1 MSGHS
6 KWANIQH
13 RKGRQDAKRGKIFT
27 KAAKEIIIAAKN
39 GGDPSGNSRLRA
51 AIAAAKAVNL
61 PKDKIEAAIRKGTGE
76 DAGGDFVE
84 GFYEG
89 YGPGGIAIMVEVAT
103 DNKNRTVA
111 EVRHLFTKHG
121 GSMGENGSVGWM
133 FERKGVISVD
143 KAAYAEDK
151 IMEAALEAGADDVLD
166 DEDVWTLQT
175 AMADFAAV
183 RDALEAAGIEMQ
195 SAELA
200 MVPQNLVAVSADMG
214 QKVLKPWTTMTMCR
228 MSMPMWIFRTI
239 CPPTDASRSFCLLAV
254 SRIVFYSG
262 HGPEESTSCIK
273 NSRSLRKG
281 KIPRRAPFFIAAVM
295 PPATGLTAA

>member
-1 MSGHS
+1 MAGHS

-13 RKGRQDAKRGKIFT
+13 RKGRQDAKRGKVFT

-39 GGDPSGNSRLRA
+39 GGDPAGNPRLRA

-76 DAGGDFVE
+76 DAGGDITE
-84 GFYEG
+84 SFYEG

-133 FERKGVISVD
+133 FDRKGVISVE
-143 KAAYAEDK
+143 KAAYPEDK

-166 DEDVWTLQT
+166 EEDVWTIHT
-175 AMADFAAV
+175 AMADFTAV
-183 RDALEAAGIEMQ
+183 RDALEAAGIVMQ
-195 SAELA
+195 TAELA
-200 MVPQNLVAVSADMG
+200 MIPQNLVAVDADMG
-214 QKVLKPWTTMTMCR
+214 QKVLRLMDALDDNDDVQNVYANVDFPEDM
-228 MSMPMWIFRTI
+228 
-239 CPPTDASRSFCLLAV
+239 PTD
-254 SRIVFYSG
+254 
-262 HGPEESTSCIK
+262 
-273 NSRSLRKG
+273 
-281 KIPRRAPFFIAAVM
+281 
-295 PPATGLTAA
+295 

>member
-13 RKGRQDAKRGKIFT
+13 RKGRQDAKRGKVFT

-39 GGDPSGNSRLRA
+39 GGDPSGNPRLRA

-76 DAGGDFVE
+76 DAGGDIAE
-84 GFYEG
+84 AFYEG

-121 GSMGENGSVGWM
+121 GAMGENGSVAWM
-133 FERKGVISVD
+133 FERKGVIAVPRAD
-143 KAAYAEDK
+143 YAEDA
-151 IMEAALEAGADDVLD
+151 IMEAALEAGADDVID
-166 DEDVWTLQT
+166 DEDVWTIQT

-183 RDALEAAGIEMQ
+183 RDALEAAGVTME

-200 MVPQNLVAVSADMG
+200 MVPANLVAVNAETGVKLLRLMDALDDNDDVQNVYVNADF
-214 QKVLKPWTTMTMCR
+214 PDD
-228 MSMPMWIFRTI
+228 MPA
-239 CPPTDASRSFCLLAV
+239 D
-254 SRIVFYSG
+254 
-262 HGPEESTSCIK
+262 
-273 NSRSLRKG
+273 
-281 KIPRRAPFFIAAVM
+281 
-295 PPATGLTAA
+295 

>member
-13 RKGRQDAKRGKIFT
+13 RKGRQDAKRGKVFT

-39 GGDPSGNSRLRA
+39 GGDPSGNPRLRA

-76 DAGGDFVE
+76 DAGGDIAE
-84 GFYEG
+84 AFYEG

-121 GSMGENGSVGWM
+121 GAMGENGSVAWM
-133 FERKGVISVD
+133 FERKGVIAVPRAD
-143 KAAYAEDK
+143 YAEDA
-151 IMEAALEAGADDVLD
+151 IMEAALEAGADDVID
-166 DEDVWTLQT
+166 DEDVWTIQT

-183 RDALEAAGIEMQ
+183 RDALETAGVTME

-200 MVPQNLVAVSADMG
+200 MVPANLVAVNAETGVKLLRLMDALDDNDDVQNVYVNADFPDDM
-214 QKVLKPWTTMTMCR
+214 
-228 MSMPMWIFRTI
+228 
-239 CPPTDASRSFCLLAV
+239 PTD
-254 SRIVFYSG
+254 
-262 HGPEESTSCIK
+262 
-273 NSRSLRKG
+273 
-281 KIPRRAPFFIAAVM
+281 
-295 PPATGLTAA
+295 